1 MDPGHVYHLFPVR
14 TSRRSALQAHL
25 RSAGIETLVHY
36 PVPIPRQPAFASAVS
51 AGWPNAEAAA
61 DQVLSLPL
69 HPALSMTDVDSV
81 AAAIRVFAGNGE
93 GKELA
98 S

>member
-1 MDPGHVYHLFPVR
+1 L
-14 TSRRSALQAHL
+14 LQAHL

-36 PVPIPRQPAFASAVS
+36 PVPIPRQPAFAALP
-51 AGWPNAEAAA
+51 AGAWPVAEAAA

-69 HPALSMTDVDSV
+69 HPALSMTDVDTV
-81 AAAIRVFAGNGE
+81 AAAIRAFTGNGE